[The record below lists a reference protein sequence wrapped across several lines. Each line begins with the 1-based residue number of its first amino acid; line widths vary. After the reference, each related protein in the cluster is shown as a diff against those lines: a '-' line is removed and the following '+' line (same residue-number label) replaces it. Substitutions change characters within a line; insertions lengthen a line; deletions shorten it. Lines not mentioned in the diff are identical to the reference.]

1 MVAVTMEVMEEVMT
15 AAEEISKLPDPE
27 TLTVQWQKNPYRWGV
42 WGSRTTEPRREFL
55 QRQNCSIGG
64 LQYVEC
70 P

>member
-15 AAEEISKLPDPE
+15 AAEEISKLPEPE
-27 TLTVQWQKNPYRWGV
+27 TLTVQWQKNLTGGGFGGV
-42 WGSRTTEPRREFL
+42 ERRREIL

-64 LQYVEC
+64 LQYVES